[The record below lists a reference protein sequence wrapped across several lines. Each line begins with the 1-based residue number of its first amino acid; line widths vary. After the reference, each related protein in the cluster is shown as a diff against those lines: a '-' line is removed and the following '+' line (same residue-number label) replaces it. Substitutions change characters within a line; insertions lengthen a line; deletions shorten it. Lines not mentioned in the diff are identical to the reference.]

1 MVWLT
6 GMANMTQSGFLFES
20 VFIID
25 SHQEIDLAN

>member
-6 GMANMTQSGFLFES
+6 GIENMTQSGFLLEF
-20 VFIID
+20 VLIIG